1 MMHAKSQLEQIVA
14 MQILL
19 NERTVPNW
27 MAHDLDW
34 DSAILVET
42 AEAIDSTDWKWWKHG
57 ETDMANLRVEAVD
70 LLHFLISKALK
81 QYRDSDFVVKTLLEL
96 VEHQGPNSLSYVDWL
111 KQVAL
116 YTLENKV
123 IKALQALFGLFDRL
137 EMNLTD
143 VHQAYMTKNLL
154 NHYRQERGYKDADGD
169 YLKWIEGEEDN
180 VVFAR
185 LVASLGEEVLDIELL
200 RATLFK
206 AMDQMVEKARKAK
219 V

>member
-1 MMHAKSQLEQIVA
+1 MHAKSQIEQIVA

-27 MAHDLDW
+27 MAQDLDW
-34 DSAILVET
+34 DSAILVEA

-81 QYRDSDFVVKTLLEL
+81 QYRDTDFVVKTMLEL
-96 VEHQGPNSLSYVDWL
+96 VEHKGPNSLSYVDWL

-137 EMNLTD
+137 EMNLTA

-169 YLKWIEGEEDN
+169 YLKMIEGEEDN

-206 AMDQMVEKARKAK
+206 AMDQVVAKARQA
-219 V
+219 

>member
-1 MMHAKSQLEQIVA
+1 MQAKSQIEQIVS

-19 NERTVPNW
+19 NERTIPNW

-96 VEHQGPNSLSYVDWL
+96 VEHKGPNSMSYVDWL

-123 IKALQALFGLFDRL
+123 IKALQALFGLFARL
-137 EMNLTD
+137 DMDLTV

-169 YLKWIEGEEDN
+169 YLKLIEGEEDN

-206 AMDQMVEKARKAK
+206 AMDQVVTKARQ